1 MNRFYPDFGGMRM
14 VVHVV
19 EIGFRAGISFA
30 MHPKSMRH
38 VFNECPT
45 QPSPYK
51 QQRMKG
57 NGQGISKQPA
67 NGHQHSAQRKK
78 IGYTYELPAIGVI
91 VFATNEIIIHT
102 TGFKDE
108 FKV

>member
-1 MNRFYPDFGGMRM
+1 MNRFYPDFGWVRM
-14 VVHVV
+14 VMHMV
-19 EIGFRAGISFA
+19 EIGFHTRIGLA

-38 VFNECPT
+38 VFNERPA

-51 QQRMKG
+51 QQRVKG

-67 NGHQHSAQRKK
+67 NGHQHSAQRQEV
-78 IGYTYELPAIGVI
+78 GYTYELPAIGVI
-91 VFATNEIIIHT
+91 VFATNEIIVHT